1 MKIQISLTEKEI
13 NQAIY
18 QYLINRYLITNDFRV
33 IKFYQA
39 LGDIILSD
47 IEGEELL

>member
-13 NQAIY
+13 NQAVY
-18 QYLINRYLITNDFRV
+18 EYFINRELISDDFRV

-39 LGDIILSD
+39 MGDIILSD
-47 IEGEELL
+47 IEGEEY